1 MNRNI
6 ILLAGKA
13 GSGKD
18 TVANHLVKKYSFKR
32 FAFADTLKE
41 YVSKKYNIPLELLFT
56 QEGKKQEIIVKK
68 KKVTLRD
75 LLIKDGAEKRQENQ
89 DYWVNMV
96 IEKIQAESKTQ
107 NIVISD
113 FRFPNEYRRLAE
125 TFFEIVAVKVVRE
138 NGCENIDDISE
149 TALNQFDFDRVLFND
164 RTIYDFEKLVDNDL
178 PIIKQIC
185 QNRTKRLMKYQE

>member
-1 MNRNI
+1 MATRSI

-18 TVANHLVKKYSFKR
+18 TVANHLVKNYSFKR

-41 YVSKKYNIPLELLFT
+41 YVAKKYNVPLELLFT
-56 QEGKKQEIIVKK
+56 QEGKKQEIVVKK

-75 LLIKDGAEKRQENQ
+75 LLIKDGAEKRQEDKN
-89 DYWVNMV
+89 YWVNLV
-96 IEKIQAESKTQ
+96 IEKIQAEPQTQ

-113 FRFPNEYRRLAE
+113 FRFPNEFVRMNDI
-125 TFFEIVAVKVVRE
+125 FSEIVAVKVVRE

-149 TALNQFDFDRVLFND
+149 TALNQFVFDRILFND
-164 RTIYDFEKLVDNDL
+164 RTIYDLEKLVDNDL

-185 QNRTKRLMKYQE
+185 EKRKAYLM

>member
-1 MNRNI
+1 MATRNI

-18 TVANHLVKKYSFKR
+18 TVANHLVKNYSFKR

-41 YVSKKYNIPLELLFT
+41 YVAKKYNVPLELLFT
-56 QEGKKQEIIVKK
+56 QEGKKQEIVVKK

-75 LLIKDGAEKRQENQ
+75 LLIKDGAEKRQEDKN
-89 DYWVNMV
+89 YWVNLV
-96 IEKIQAESKTQ
+96 IEKIQAEPQTQ

-113 FRFPNEYRRLAE
+113 FRFPNEFVRMNDI
-125 TFFEIVAVKVVRE
+125 FSEIVAVKVVRE

-149 TALNQFDFDRVLFND
+149 TALNQFVFDRILFND
-164 RTIYDFEKLVDNDL
+164 RTIYDLEKLVDNDL

-185 QNRTKRLMKYQE
+185 EKRKAYLM